1 LGFQKVRHDAGE
13 NIVRIKIED
22 ETRRI
27 IDTWVLMISDLPKWF
42 KSIKEKYGLTSEKQ
56 QKDLEWIRWFFNL
69 VIIDI

>member
-1 LGFQKVRHDAGE
+1 LGFQKVKYDAGE

-42 KSIKEKYGLTSEKQ
+42 KGVKEKYGLESKKTHR
-56 QKDLEWIRWFFNL
+56 DLEWLR
-69 VIIDI
+69 

>member
-1 LGFQKVRHDAGE
+1 LGFQKVRYVAGE

-56 QKDLEWIRWFFNL
+56 QKDLEWLR
-69 VIIDI
+69 